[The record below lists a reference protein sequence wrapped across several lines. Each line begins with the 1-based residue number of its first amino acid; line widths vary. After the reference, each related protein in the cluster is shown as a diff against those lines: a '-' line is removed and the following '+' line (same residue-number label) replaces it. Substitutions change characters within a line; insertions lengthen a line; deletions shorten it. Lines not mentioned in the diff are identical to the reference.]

1 MAAKEIRRDHI
12 TRYSLFAIDDAN
24 DIDMLPTSVHVGSGD
39 LKWSTTC
46 CIGSK
51 AMAVNGKIYML
62 NGSDQWVEYNRS
74 GGSGGGSEPGEYDYI
89 TNDEIDNL
97 FGQ

>member
-1 MAAKEIRRDHI
+1 MAAKELRRNHI
-12 TRYSLFAIDDAN
+12 TRHCLFAIDDAS
-24 DIDMLPTSVHVGSGD
+24 DIDMLPTSVRNGSEN
-39 LKWSTTC
+39 LIQSATC

-51 AMAVNGKIYML
+51 AVAVDGKTYML
-62 NGSDQWVEYNRS
+62 NGSDEWVEYKRS